1 MPARFAVNVLWNWT
15 GLAVTLASAVLLTP
29 YMIAKLGDQGYGV
42 WALAFALIE
51 YYWLLDLG
59 FRSATAKYT
68 AHYHTLGDSL
78 AVNQVVSTGFAYF
91 AAIAA
96 LVLIATGT
104 LAPLAP
110 ARFEMALRYQRD
122 FYWLLVMFGAS
133 WASGALAM
141 VFQAALE
148 GLQRFD
154 VINRVSAAVALLR
167 VGGCFAVLYRGGGLL
182 ALGGVVAGAQLLNQA
197 LVVASCYLFYPQLRV
212 SPRRVTRPMLKQ
224 MAGYGV
230 HTVTAT
236 VAAQILNQSA
246 PLLLGLFHPV
256 DTVGY
261 FNATNRIVQLSG
273 GEVTGRVGL
282 VSGAKSAEL
291 AARQDTGRILRL
303 AVITNR
309 YCLALFLLPS
319 VFLLTYG
326 APLLALWLSPLWA
339 ERSGPILPVLIL
351 GTGLGVAAQFNSSAI
366 LYGLARHAL
375 YARGLLAEGITSLA
389 LLWLVVPRFELLGA
403 AWITAALMILNRGL
417 FLPWILCRA
426 LGTGWTRFMG
436 QVLIRPLAG
445 LAPALAAGWVL
456 RRVLPGETWGQ
467 LLAAGVLLA
476 SLYGAIAFRVALE
489 PEHRQWAAQWIR
501 GRLTSLVR

>member
-15 GLAVTLASAVLLTP
+15 GLAVSVASAVLLTP
-29 YMIAKLGDQGYGV
+29 YMIGKLGDAGYGV

-68 AHYHTLGDSL
+68 AHYHTLGDSV

-91 AAIAA
+91 AGIAA
-96 LVLIATGT
+96 LVVAATWT

-110 ARFEMALRYQRD
+110 ARFEMEPRYQRD
-122 FYWLLVMFGAS
+122 FVWLLVMFGAS

-154 VINRVSAAVALLR
+154 VINRISVAVSLLR
-167 VGGCFAVLYRGGGLL
+167 VGGCFAVLYGGGGLL
-182 ALGGVVAGAQLLNQA
+182 ALGAVVAGAQLLNQA
-197 LVVASCYLFYPQLRV
+197 LVVVSCYLIYPQLRV
-212 SPRRVTRPMLKQ
+212 SLRRVAGPVLRQ

-236 VAAQILNQSA
+236 VATQILNQSA
-246 PLLLGLFHPV
+246 PLLLGVFHPV

-273 GEVTGRVGL
+273 TEVTGRVGL

-291 AARQDTGRILRL
+291 AARQDTERIRRL

-326 APLLALWLSPLWA
+326 RPLLALWLSPVWA
-339 ERSGPILPVLIL
+339 ERSGPILPVLML

-366 LYGLARHAL
+366 LYGLAKHAQ
-375 YARGLLAEGITSLA
+375 YARGLLAESLAGLA
-389 LLWLVVPRFELLGA
+389 LLWLLVPRFELLGA
-403 AWITAALMILNRGL
+403 AWVTALLMILNRGL
-417 FLPWILCRA
+417 LLPWILCRA
-426 LGTGWTRFMG
+426 LETGWTRFMG

-445 LAPALAAGWVL
+445 LAPAWAAGWAL
-456 RRVLPGETWGQ
+456 RRLLPGETWGQ
-467 LLAAGVLLA
+467 LLTAGILLA
-476 SLYGAIAFRVALE
+476 SLYGAIAFRFSLE
-489 PEHRQWAAQWIR
+489 PEHRQWAVQWIR
-501 GRLTSLVR
+501 GRLKSAVR